1 MRKSRFNDSQ
11 RQAIIDS
18 YLSGKKTVEAICE
31 ENQISPATFY
41 KWKNEVEVDKHEDKR
56 RIRDLEQE
64 NLRLKKM
71 YAELQLKH
79 EVVSEAVSYLKKVQ
93 AQSKPPTNPTPP
105 PPGIASAR
113 HFGGDYSFACQ
124 SAC

>member
-18 YLSGKKTVEAICE
+18 HLKGNKTVEAICE
-31 ENQISPATFY
+31 EHQISPATFY
-41 KWKNEVEVDKHEDKR
+41 KWKNELEVDKNEDKR
-56 RIRDLEQE
+56 RIKELESE

-79 EVVSEAVSYLKKVQ
+79 EVVSDAVDILKKMQ
-93 AQSKPPTNPTPP
+93 AQKK
-105 PPGIASAR
+105 R
-113 HFGGDYSFACQ
+113 RD
-124 SAC
+124 